1 MGARLVKA
9 ATTALV
15 VALLS
20 SGTLTIG
27 MAPAQAAP
35 PPVESD
41 YSSFF
46 TDDVLRGSG
55 WRACPTPVTW
65 SVDTGRLSAAAA
77 RKEVTRL
84 HKALNHW
91 SEHTGVPL
99 AFSGRQRLVYD
110 NTSFLLRSA
119 DDQAAGTRHILIGFY
134 GAKEVPG
141 LSGNVVGLARPT
153 FVLASERE
161 VVGGMAV
168 FRRGYVLRE
177 QIAEP
182 RHLTHLYLHE
192 LGHIWG
198 LGHAESPANVMY
210 PTLGTMTELGPG
222 DRAGARAHTQECAV
236 PTA

>member
-1 MGARLVKA
+1 MGARLVQA
-9 ATTALV
+9 AAIALV
-15 VALLS
+15 VALIT
-20 SGTLTIG
+20 GI
-27 MAPAQAAP
+27 APAHAAP

-55 WRACPTPVTW
+55 WRSCPTPVTW
-65 SVDTGRLSAAAA
+65 SVDTGRLSATAA
-77 RKEVTRL
+77 RREITRL
-84 HKALNHW
+84 RKALRQW
-91 SEHTGVPL
+91 SRHSGIPL
-99 AFSGRQRLVYD
+99 EFAGRQRLVYD
-110 NTSFLLRSA
+110 NSSFLLRSA
-119 DDQAAGTRHILIGFY
+119 DDQAAGTRHIFIGFY

-153 FVLASERE
+153 FVLTSERE

-182 RHLTHLYLHE
+182 RHLAHLYLHE
-192 LGHIWG
+192 LGHVFG
-198 LGHAESPANVMY
+198 LGHAQSSANVMY

>member
-1 MGARLVKA
+1 MSARLLSA
-9 ATTALV
+9 AAAALA
-15 VALLS
+15 ALAAVLLHS
-20 SGTLTIG
+20 
-27 MAPAQAAP
+27 APPAQAQVPAA
-35 PPVESD
+35 ESD

-46 TDDVLRGSG
+46 TDDALRGSG
-55 WRACPTPVTW
+55 WRSCPTPVTW
-65 SVDTGRLSAAAA
+65 SVDTGRLSADAA

-84 HKALNHW
+84 RKALHHW

-99 AFSGRQRLVYD
+99 AFAGRQRLVYD
-110 NTSFLLRSA
+110 NSSYLLRSA
-119 DDQAAGTRHILIGFY
+119 EDQQERTRHIYIGFY
-134 GAKEVPG
+134 TAKEVPG

-153 FVLASERE
+153 SVLTAERE
-161 VVGGMAV
+161 LVSGMAV

-210 PTLGTMTELGPG
+210 PTLGTVTELGPG
-222 DRAGARAHTQECAV
+222 DRAGARAHTQECAA
-236 PTA
+236 TTG

>member
-1 MGARLVKA
+1 M
-9 ATTALV
+9 V
-15 VALLS
+15 VTLLS
-20 SGTLTIG
+20 TGTLTIG

-46 TDDVLRGSG
+46 ADDALRGSG
-55 WRACPTPVTW
+55 WRACPAPVTW
-65 SVDTGRLSAAAA
+65 SVDTGRLSAKAAK
-77 RKEVTRL
+77 RETTRL
-84 HKALNHW
+84 RTALALW
-91 SEHTGVPL
+91 SRHSGIPL
-99 AFSGRQRLVYD
+99 EFTGRQRLVYD
-110 NTSFLLRSA
+110 NSSFLLRSA
-119 DDQAAGTRHILIGFY
+119 DDRVVGGRHIFIGFY
-134 GAKEVPG
+134 GAKQVPG

-177 QIAEP
+177 QIADP